1 MSPAHQL
8 QKLLGEIPA
17 YEAAD
22 IVGLLA
28 LAATLQ
34 SALYARILALQ
45 HQAALPDTDYLLN
58 MDQIANH
65 LGKSTKRVRDN
76 MASLPFAFQG
86 GEGTPLFLPAVWNN
100 GLANIGRLKWL
111 WHCPWKGCSMR
122 GNGRV
127 FRRGSIWWVA
137 YYHDG
142 HEYRESSKSRE
153 RTAAVR
159 LLRLH
164 LGGSRPV

>member
-58 MDQIANH
+58 LDQIANH
-65 LGKSTKRVRDN
+65 LGKSTKWVRDN

-86 GEGTPLFLPAVWNN
+86 GRNTTFSARGLEQWISKHRAAKMAVALP
-100 GLANIGRLKWL
+100 
-111 WHCPWKGCSMR
+111 P
-122 GNGRV
+122 
-127 FRRGSIWWVA
+127 
-137 YYHDG
+137 
-142 HEYRESSKSRE
+142 E
-153 RTAAVR
+153 RMQHAR
-159 LLRLH
+159 
-164 LGGSRPV
+164 